1 MVVGTRVDAGR
12 ASRVAGDG
20 AAALIRTVGPD
31 TGASRFAHD
40 GPVRLVIGVYPPLWG
55 ELLAQVLGR
64 EMWIEVVG
72 RAADEDE
79 LRRLASE
86 KTPKVILLDYEGLGP
101 NAEGLVS
108 RLRRLAPKVRVLV
121 LARRSGAQTVVSLLR
136 AGAAGLVGKDV
147 NLRILLNA
155 LRAVAAGEVWA
166 ERKAAAQALDQL
178 AAPVR
183 AEPNGQVVLTRRE
196 WEVVE
201 AVGRGLRNRD
211 IARALG
217 ISEKTVKTHLNH
229 IFSKLHV
236 DSRFALALWAQ
247 GGVQPKA

>member
-1 MVVGTRVDAGR
+1 MITKAG
-12 ASRVAGDG
+12 ASAV
-20 AAALIRTVGPD
+20 
-31 TGASRFAHD
+31 ASRFKHD
-40 GPVRLVIGVYPPLWG
+40 QPVRLAIGVYPPLWG

-64 EMWIEVVG
+64 EMWIDIVG

-79 LRRLASE
+79 LRQLTS
-86 KTPKVILLDYEGLGP
+86 KQTPRVILLDYEGLGP

-108 RLRRLAPKVRVLV
+108 RLRRLAPRVRVLV

-136 AGAAGLVGKDV
+136 AGAAGLIGKDV
-147 NLRILLNA
+147 DLSVLLNA
-155 LRAVAAGEVWA
+155 VRAVAAGEVWA
-166 ERKAAAQALDQL
+166 DRKAAAEALDQL

-183 AEPNGQVVLTRRE
+183 TESEGQVALTRRE

-201 AVGRGLRNRD
+201 GIGRGLRNRD

-229 IFSKLHV
+229 IFSKLRV
-236 DSRFALALWAQ
+236 ESRFALALWAQ
-247 GGVQPKA
+247 AGVQPKA

>member
-1 MVVGTRVDAGR
+1 MVTKAGSGTV
-12 ASRVAGDG
+12 
-20 AAALIRTVGPD
+20 
-31 TGASRFAHD
+31 ASRFTHEE
-40 GPVRLVIGVYPPLWG
+40 PVRLAIGVYPPLWG

-64 EMWIEVVG
+64 EMWIDVVG
-72 RAADEDE
+72 RAADENE
-79 LRRLASE
+79 LRQLTSQQ
-86 KTPKVILLDYEGLGP
+86 TPKVILLDYEGLGP

-147 NLRILLNA
+147 DLSILLNA

-166 ERKAAAQALDQL
+166 DRKAAAQALEQL

-183 AEPNGQVVLTRRE
+183 TEPEGQVVLTRRE

-211 IARALG
+211 IARSLG

-236 DSRFALALWAQ
+236 ESRFALALWAQ
-247 GGVQPKA
+247 GGVQPRA